1 MSAGRSAM
9 HNPPRDRQDGSAGR
23 DSRGTTASATAFL
36 DTLRFVAAN
45 LVLLSHILLV
55 FFDNKVSYKGRGVA
69 VIILFVL
76 SGFLITRS
84 LMYRARKPGA
94 HMADFFADRV
104 ARIMTPFVPVLLLI
118 ALLNA
123 TVIHTNWA
131 AEGLSTGFVAL
142 LGNLLLLFDYP
153 VFQLLDIAHLDVW
166 WRIRPY
172 NTAEPFWTVA
182 IEFWI
187 YVAAS
192 LLVFGVLLRE
202 RIRPGCFWTLAL
214 ISVPVV
220 IWNAADGAGKSL
232 SLVWIVGGVAGFLVV
247 YLGPDSKAA
256 RSKALAACLILFGLA
271 ALAGRIVK
279 LGFDPYDLQTAFLM
293 ILVFLGVFLRLNQAA
308 TVWRIPASLAKFLAS
323 YSYSLYL
330 VHNTVLVI
338 VFENTAGLPKALSV
352 GIGVILAHA
361 AALLIYHAFE
371 KHHRAVGTYLRAVF
385 TRNMMRSDVA
395 AGPAAMP
402 PATAAPGVAAV
413 GIQAPAEAREVKTAG
428 GFLPALSPSAIP
440 RAPIN
445 S

>member
-1 MSAGRSAM
+1 MDSPPVDQQSAGAK
-9 HNPPRDRQDGSAGR
+9 R
-23 DSRGTTASATAFL
+23 DSRGTSASATVFL

-45 LVLLSHILLV
+45 LVMLSHIFVV
-55 FFDNKVSYKGRGVA
+55 FFDNKMTYQGRGVA

-84 LMYRARKPGA
+84 LMYRARKPGP
-94 HMADFFADRV
+94 HMAAFLADRV

-123 TVIHTNWA
+123 TVIHTNWSLD
-131 AEGLSTGFVAL
+131 GLSTGFVAL

-153 VFQLLDIAHLDVW
+153 IFQLLDIAHFDVW

-187 YVAAS
+187 YIAAS
-192 LLVFGVLLRE
+192 LLIFGVLLRE
-202 RIRPGCFWTLAL
+202 KIRPGYVWTLAL

-220 IWNAADGAGKSL
+220 VWNAADGAGKSL
-232 SLVWIVGGVAGFLVV
+232 SLVWIVGGIAGFLIV
-247 YLGPDSKAA
+247 YMGADSKAA
-256 RSKALAACLILFGLA
+256 RSKTLAACLFLFGST

-293 ILVFLGVFLRLNQAA
+293 TVIFFAIFLRLNQAA
-308 TVWRIPASLAKFLAS
+308 TVWKLPATLAKFFAS

-338 VFENTAGLPKALSV
+338 VFENTRDLPKAWSI
-352 GIGVILAHA
+352 GIGVVLAHV
-361 AALLIYHAFE
+361 AALLIYHSFE
-371 KHHRAVGTYLRAVF
+371 KHHRAVGTYLRPIFA
-385 TRNMMRSDVA
+385 RNMMRADA
-395 AGPAAMP
+395 ASRPQSQVSPA
-402 PATAAPGVAAV
+402 
-413 GIQAPAEAREVKTAG
+413 
-428 GFLPALSPSAIP
+428 
-440 RAPIN
+440 
-445 S
+445 

>member
-1 MSAGRSAM
+1 MMSS
-9 HNPPRDRQDGSAGR
+9 PPPEQHSVSVKR
-23 DSRGTTASATAFL
+23 DSRGTSASATAFL

-45 LVLLSHILLV
+45 LVMLSHILLV
-55 FFDNKVSYKGRGVA
+55 FFDNKVTYKGRGVA

-94 HMADFFADRV
+94 HMTSFLADRV
-104 ARIMTPFVPVLLLI
+104 ARIMTPFVPVLLVV

-123 TVIHTNWA
+123 TVIHTHWSLD
-131 AEGLSTGFVAL
+131 GLSTGLIAL

-153 VFQLLDIAHLDVW
+153 LFQLLDIAHVDVW

-187 YVAAS
+187 YIAAS

-202 RIRPGCFWTLAL
+202 KIRPGYVWALAL

-232 SLVWIVGGVAGFLVV
+232 SLVWMVGGLAGFLVV
-247 YLGPDSKAA
+247 YMGADSKAA
-256 RSKALAACLILFGLA
+256 RSKTLALCLVLFGA
-271 ALAGRIVK
+271 TALAGRIGK

-293 ILVFLGVFLRLNQAA
+293 IVMFFGIFLRLNQAA
-308 TVWRIPASLAKFLAS
+308 TVWRLPAKLAKFFAS

-338 VFENTAGLPKALSV
+338 VFENTAGLSKAWSI
-352 GIGVILAHA
+352 GIGVVLAHA
-361 AALLIYHAFE
+361 AALLVYHSFE
-371 KHHRAVGTYLRAVF
+371 KHHRAVGTYLRPIFA
-385 TRNMMRSDVA
+385 RHMMRSDVA
-395 AGPAAMP
+395 SIPESQTSPAAIP
-402 PATAAPGVAAV
+402 AATASVATTSAA
-413 GIQAPAEAREVKTAG
+413 IASSSEALGTESSTIAN
-428 GFLPALSPSAIP
+428 
-440 RAPIN
+440 RA
-445 S
+445 